1 MKMYKIVTIKDKI
14 KVTPEKLGLP
24 AREAI
29 EKVIEETLEGK
40 IDSKN
45 GLIYLSL
52 FSIEKIEEGKIYP
65 ADPNVYYQTTFK
77 MLVFKPELNELVIG
91 EVVDNTEFGS
101 FVRMGPIDGLVHI
114 SQLMDDYVSFDKKNS
129 VFLGKQTKKT
139 LKIGDKVLARIIS
152 VSWKEQNKIGLTM
165 RQQGLGALHWFK
177 KK

>member
-1 MKMYKIVTIKDKI
+1 MYKIVTIKEKI
-14 KVTPEKLGLP
+14 KVTPEKLGLS

-29 EKVIEETLEGK
+29 EKAIEESLEGK
-40 IDSKN
+40 IDFKN
-45 GLIYLSL
+45 GLIFLSL
-52 FSIEKIEEGKIYP
+52 VSIDKIEEGKIYP

-77 MLVFKPELNELVIG
+77 MLVFKPELHELVIG
-91 EVVDNTEFGS
+91 EVVDNVDFGS
-101 FVRMGPIDGLVHI
+101 FVRIGPIDGLVHI

-152 VSWKEQNKIGLTM
+152 ISWKEQNKIGLTM

-177 KK
+177 KKG